1 VLQSDANVG
10 NGTLVSRRNFLAG
23 SAATSA
29 LVAGSPQLA
38 QAQAPARGWQGYA
51 FLTAPEVATLTA
63 IVDRLIPADATG
75 PGGVEAGVITFID
88 RQLAGRF
95 GAAAEWYMQG
105 PWASGTPSQGWQL
118 ATPPAMLY
126 RKALLALERFCR
138 GTRSKGFS
146 DLAAAEQ
153 DDLLAQLEA
162 GKVDLD
168 GLPSAVFFEMVRENA
183 IEGYLSDPLYGGNRN
198 MAAWKMIGFPG
209 ANPVLT
215 QALALKGEA
224 YVVPPMAIGG

>member
-1 VLQSDANVG
+1 MSEPRL
-10 NGTLVSRRNFLAG
+10 LVSRRNFLAT
-23 SAATSA
+23 SAAASA
-29 LVAGSPQLA
+29 LVAGAPQAATA
-38 QAQAPARGWQGYA
+38 QIAPTGWQGYA
-51 FLTAPEVATLTA
+51 FLTAPEVTTLTA

-75 PGGVEAGVITFID
+75 PGGVEAGVVTFMD

-118 ATPPAMLY
+118 ALTPANLY
-126 RKALLALERFCR
+126 RQGLLALDRWCK
-138 GTRSKGFS
+138 GTKGKSFAE
-146 DLAAAEQ
+146 LAAADQ
-153 DDLLAQLEA
+153 DGVLSALEA

-168 GLPSAVFFEMVRENA
+168 GLSGAAFFEMIRENT
-183 IEGYLSDPLYGGNRN
+183 IEGYLGDPLYGGNRN

-215 QALALKGEA
+215 PALALKGEA
-224 YVVPPMAIGG
+224 YAVPPMAIGG